1 MKTSCSAID
10 FYINWTYMATIEIM
24 IDTDKDLTVF
34 EVRGDLTAEE
44 IMRYSSE
51 YYQTRPTK
59 LVLWDCSSGSVKNI
73 TSKEFRQIA
82 EKMKK
87 IAEKRVGGK
96 TAFVGDVT
104 ADFGM
109 GRMYEAF
116 AEIEGLP
123 VEYRTFK
130 NLEDARKWLGVE

>member
-1 MKTSCSAID
+1 MASIKVFID
-10 FYINWTYMATIEIM
+10 PDRN
-24 IDTDKDLTVF
+24 LTVF

-51 YYQTRPTK
+51 HYQTQPTK
-59 LVLWDCSSGSVKNI
+59 LVLWDCSLGSVKNI
-73 TSKEFRQIA
+73 RSNEFRRIA

-96 TAFVGDVT
+96 TAFVGDITV
-104 ADFGM
+104 DFGM

-116 AEIEGLP
+116 AEIEEVP

-130 NLEDARKWLGVE
+130 NVEDARKWLDLE